1 MSSYEKKKR
10 DTVQTTLD
18 HKMVDETE
26 SSKES
31 ESVSSMAVSEIVA
44 CVPSLIADDP
54 SAPPSPTSCQ

>member
-1 MSSYEKKKR
+1 
-10 DTVQTTLD
+10 
-18 HKMVDETE
+18 MVDETE

-31 ESVSSMAVSEIVA
+31 ESVSSMAVGEIVA